1 MWPRAGLGSVRTATK
16 RAGGTVNNHG
26 GSPGKRLGVKK
37 FSGASALPPSPS
49 FAAAAVHELTP
60 HAVRIVS
67 RAPSTTPSASA
78 DEYVIP
84 GNILVR
90 QRGSVFHPGQ
100 HVRLLFLL
108 SPALC
113 FVCALTPAPSVGPAT
128 QVKMGRDHTLYA
140 TVPGFVRFY
149 KVPGA
154 RKDRKFVGI
163 VLNKGEK
170 LPRDETARG
179 RSRFFGLV
187 DLNAWHKPAPE
198 VAASA

>member
-1 MWPRAGLGSVRTATK
+1 MSLQSLWRCADILRNPFSPAGLGSVRTATK
-16 RAGGTVNNHG
+16 RAGGTVSNHG

-37 FSGASALPPSPS
+37 FS
-49 FAAAAVHELTP
+49 
-60 HAVRIVS
+60 
-67 RAPSTTPSASA
+67 

-100 HVRLLFLL
+100 H
-108 SPALC
+108 
-113 FVCALTPAPSVGPAT
+113 
-128 QVKMGRDHTLYA
+128 VKMGRDHTLYA

-163 VLNKGEK
+163 VLNRGEK
-170 LPRDETARG
+170 LPRDETNLG
-179 RSRFFGLV
+179 RSRHFGLV
-187 DLNAWHKPAPE
+187 DINAFNKAE
-198 VAASA
+198 EAARAAASS

>member
-1 MWPRAGLGSVRTATK
+1 MSLQALWRCADILRSPFGPAGLGQVRTATK
-16 RAGGTVNNHG
+16 RAGGTVSNHG

-37 FSGASALPPSPS
+37 FS
-49 FAAAAVHELTP
+49 
-60 HAVRIVS
+60 
-67 RAPSTTPSASA
+67 

-100 HVRLLFLL
+100 HV
-108 SPALC
+108 
-113 FVCALTPAPSVGPAT
+113 
-128 QVKMGRDHTLYA
+128 KMGRDHTLYA

-149 KVPGA
+149 KVPGS

-170 LPRDETARG
+170 LPRDETNRG

-187 DLNAWHKPAPE
+187 NLAAFNKEPAPE
-198 VAASA
+198 AIATT